1 MNSAF
6 ENTLQFLQRLSIGQ
20 RIALGTVVVGG
31 TLILVLVAQ
40 WASQPDY
47 GLLFR
52 NLDSGDANRIVEN
65 LRADNIA
72 FQLREDGTAVYVP
85 REQMHE
91 LRLRFAGE
99 GMISRGQTGYEL
111 FDEGTIGMT
120 DFMQRLN
127 RNRALEG
134 EMARTIANISQV
146 ESARVHLVMP
156 ERSAFREAQAKPTAS
171 VVVQL
176 SNGGGL
182 SRAQINGIT
191 ALVAGGV
198 EGMNRED
205 VTVLDTRGNM
215 LSSPEAGD
223 QDAALTSN
231 QLRLQRRVEEHLT
244 EKGQSMLDRVV
255 GPGNAIVR
263 VSSRLD
269 FSREVSESEAIDPET
284 STVISEERLDEEGV
298 GGDNASSLVR
308 NYDLSRTRTRSESA
322 PGQISRLTVSVILN
336 HRPAPMQQAN
346 LDDAEDAEDPEE
358 APEATPF
365 EAEELEEIEALI
377 KNAVGF
383 DDARGDAFTIQQT
396 RFDTSLDAALGAQF
410 QQQQRHEQI
419 RLYLRYGLILIALL
433 LAVWLIRSAAMR
445 LTDLDQP
452 LRLNTPLNEQKK
464 LAEGDPSGDGAA
476 GDTPALT
483 DGEPDEDLSN
493 EELLDDV
500 YSNKLSAEARK
511 RLKAKHVMY
520 EEIKEQVKEQP
531 EDTAELIRS
540 WLNDD
545 LQQRLS
551 A

>member
-20 RIALGTVVVGG
+20 RIALGTVIIGG

-40 WASQPDY
+40 WANQPDY

-99 GMISRGQTGYEL
+99 GMVSRGQTGYEL

-176 SNGGGL
+176 SNRGGL

-215 LSSPEAGD
+215 LSSPDAGD

-231 QLRLQRRVEEHLT
+231 QLRLQRSVEEHLT

-284 STVISEERLDEEGV
+284 STVISEERLDEEGL

-322 PGQISRLTVSVILN
+322 PGEISRLTVSVILN
-336 HRPAPMQQAN
+336 HRPAPMQQAE
-346 LDDAEDAEDPEE
+346 LEEDAAEE
-358 APEATPF
+358 ETPEATPF

-396 RFDTSLDAALGAQF
+396 RFDTSLDAALGEQF
-410 QQQQRHEQI
+410 QQQQRNEQI
-419 RLYLRYGLILIALL
+419 QLYLRYGLILVALL

-464 LAEGDPSGDGAA
+464 LAKGDPSGDGAA
-476 GDTPALT
+476 GETPTLT
-483 DGEPDEDLSN
+483 DGNPEDDLSN

-531 EDTAELIRS
+531 EETAELIRS

>member
-6 ENTLQFLQRLSIGQ
+6 ENTLQFLQRLSTGQ
-20 RIALGTVVVGG
+20 RVALGTVIVGG

-215 LSSPEAGD
+215 LSSPDAGD

-231 QLRLQRRVEEHLT
+231 QLRLQRSVEEHLT

-263 VSSRLD
+263 VASRLD

-284 STVISEERLDEEGV
+284 STVISEERLDEEGL

-308 NYDLSRTRTRSESA
+308 NYDLSRTRTRSERA
-322 PGQISRLTVSVILN
+322 PGEISRLTVSVILN
-336 HRPAPMQQAN
+336 HRPAMVEEA
-346 LDDAEDAEDPEE
+346 DPGADEE
-358 APEATPF
+358 APDVTPF
-365 EAEELEEIEALI
+365 EAEELEEVEALI

-396 RFDTSLDAALGAQF
+396 RFDTSLDATLGAQF
-410 QQQQRHEQI
+410 QQQQRNEQI
-419 RLYLRYGLILIALL
+419 QLYLRYGLILIALL

-464 LAEGDPSGDGAA
+464 LAEGAPSGDGAA
-476 GDTPALT
+476 GDAPALT
-483 DGEPDEDLSN
+483 DGEADGSLSN
-493 EELLDDV
+493 DELLDDV
-500 YSNKLSAEARK
+500 YSSKLSPEARK
-511 RLKAKHVMY
+511 RLKAKHLMY

-540 WLNDD
+540 WLSDD
-545 LQQRLS
+545 MQQRLS

>member
-1 MNSAF
+1 MNPAL
-6 ENTLQFLQRLSIGQ
+6 ENALQFLQRLSIGQ
-20 RIALGTVVVGG
+20 RIALGTVLVGG
-31 TLILVLVAQ
+31 TLVLVLIAQ
-40 WASQPDY
+40 WAAQPDY

-52 NLDSGDANRIVEN
+52 NLDPGDANRIVED
-65 LRADNIA
+65 LRGKNVKY
-72 FQLREDGTAVYVP
+72 QLREDGTAVYVP
-85 REQMHE
+85 RDEMHE

-182 SRAQINGIT
+182 SRTQINGIT

-198 EGMNRED
+198 EGMSRED

-215 LSSPEAGD
+215 LSSPDAGD

-231 QLRLQRRVEEHLT
+231 QLRLQRSVEEHLT

-263 VSSRLD
+263 VASRLD
-269 FSREVSESEAIDPET
+269 FSREVTESEAIDPET
-284 STVISEERLDEEGV
+284 STVISEERLDEEGI
-298 GGDNASSLVR
+298 GGDNASSMVR
-308 NYDLSRTRTRSESA
+308 NYDLSRTRSRAERA
-322 PGQISRLTVSVILN
+322 PGEIARLTVSVILN
-336 HRPAPMQQAN
+336 HRAPNIQAAN
-346 LDDAEDAEDPEE
+346 LEDGEE
-358 APEATPF
+358 APESVPF
-365 EAEELEEIEALI
+365 DVEELQEIEALI

-383 DDARGDAFTIQQT
+383 DDQRGDGFTIQQT
-396 RFDTSLDAALGAQF
+396 RFDTSLDQALGEQF
-410 QQQQRHEQI
+410 QQQQRNEQI
-419 RLYLRYGLILIALL
+419 QLYLRYGLILIALL

-445 LTDLDQP
+445 LTDLDSP

-464 LAEGDPSGDGAA
+464 LAEGATPSGDGAS
-476 GDTPALT
+476 GDTPKLKGGSG
-483 DGEPDEDLSN
+483 DDPDDDFN
-493 EELLDDV
+493 EETLVDDV
-500 YSNKLSAEARK
+500 YSKKLSPEARK
-511 RLKAKHVMY
+511 RLKAKHLMY
-520 EEIKEQVKEQP
+520 EEIKSQVKDQP

-540 WLNDD
+540 WLNDETHA
-545 LQQRLS
+545 RIAS
-551 A
+551 

>member
-20 RIALGTVVVGG
+20 RIALGTVIVGG

-99 GMISRGQTGYEL
+99 GMVSRGQTGYEL

-134 EMARTIANISQV
+134 EMARTITNISQV

-198 EGMNRED
+198 EGMSRED

-215 LSSPEAGD
+215 LSSPDAGD

-231 QLRLQRRVEEHLT
+231 QLRLQRSVEEHLT

-263 VSSRLD
+263 VASRLD

-284 STVISEERLDEEGV
+284 STVISEERLDEEGL

-322 PGQISRLTVSVILN
+322 PGEISRLTVSVILN
-336 HRPAPMQQAN
+336 HRPAPMQQA
-346 LDDAEDAEDPEE
+346 DGDAEEDADAEE
-358 APEATPF
+358 APETTPF
-365 EAEELEEIEALI
+365 EAEELEEVEALI

-383 DDARGDAFTIQQT
+383 DDARGDAFTVQQT
-396 RFDTSLDAALGAQF
+396 RFDTSLDTALGEQF
-410 QQQQRHEQI
+410 QQQQRNEQI
-419 RLYLRYGLILIALL
+419 QLYLRYGLILVALL

-464 LAEGDPSGDGAA
+464 LADGDLSGDGAT

-483 DGEPDEDLSN
+483 DGEPEDDLSN

-545 LQQRLS
+545 MQQRLS

>member
-31 TLILVLVAQ
+31 TLMLVLVAQ

-52 NLDSGDANRIVEN
+52 NLDPGDANRIVEN
-65 LRADNIA
+65 LRSDNIA

-85 REQMHE
+85 RSQMHE

-99 GMISRGQTGYEL
+99 GMIARGQTGYEL
-111 FDEGTIGMT
+111 FDDGTIGMT

-198 EGMNRED
+198 EGMSRED

-215 LSSPEAGD
+215 LSNPDAGD

-231 QLRLQRRVEEHLT
+231 QLRLQRSVEEHLT
-244 EKGQSMLDRVV
+244 EKGQTMLDRVV

-284 STVISEERLDEEGV
+284 STVISEERLDEEGM

-308 NYDLSRTRTRSESA
+308 NYDLSRTRTRSERA
-322 PGQISRLTVSVILN
+322 PGEISRLTVSVILN
-336 HRPAPMQQAN
+336 HRPAQIQQAD
-346 LDDAEDAEDPEE
+346 LGEDGE

-365 EAEELEEIEALI
+365 EAAELEEIEALI

-396 RFDTSLDAALGAQF
+396 RFDTSLDVTLSEQF
-410 QQQQRHEQI
+410 QQQQRNEQI
-419 RLYLRYGLILIALL
+419 QLYLRYGLILVALL

-476 GDTPALT
+476 TDAPALT
-483 DGEPDEDLSN
+483 DGEPEDALSN

-500 YSNKLSAEARK
+500 YSNKLSPEARK

-520 EEIKEQVKEQP
+520 EEIREQVKEQP
-531 EDTAELIRS
+531 EETADLIRS

-545 LQQRLS
+545 MQQRLS